1 MERFLNKITC
11 GDCYE
16 LIKQLPDKSVDL
28 IITDPPYEMDEHGGG
43 GAFGN
48 KNRPY
53 QNEVDKLSNGI
64 TNEILEEI
72 SRVMKK
78 INAYIFCNKNQLSQI
93 LCFFEGKKC
102 NVDIL
107 VLHKTNPVPRINN
120 KYLSD
125 LEYCVFARDEGV
137 EMYNTYETSSKLYS
151 MATNKADKGLF
162 EHPTIKPMKLIERFI
177 KNSSNENDIVLDCF
191 AGSGTTCVGAK
202 ELGRQYIGFEI
213 DEKWCKIANDR
224 INGVTA
230 SGQMSLILR

>member
-16 LIKQLPDKSVDL
+16 LIKEIPDKSVDL
-28 IITDPPYEMDEHGGG
+28 IITDPPYEMDDHGGG

-48 KNRPY
+48 NNRPY

-64 TNEILEEI
+64 TNDILEEI

-93 LCFFEGKKC
+93 LCFFEDKEC
-102 NVDIL
+102 NVDVL

-151 MATNKADKGLF
+151 MPTNKNDKGLF

-177 KNSSNENDIVLDCF
+177 KNSSKENDIVLDCF
-191 AGSGTTCVGAK
+191 AGSGTTCVASK

-213 DEKWCKIANDR
+213 NTKWVDIANDR
-224 INGVTA
+224 LNGITA
-230 SGQMSLILR
+230 SGQMSILLR